1 MVFRL
6 ATPQNQS
13 QTGQF
18 QAMFAAWLTIATVST
33 IGLMGWPTIARS
45 ESLVDLQQ
53 LLSSKQCSAC
63 DLSNAGLVYANLAGA
78 DLSGARLL
86 RSNLSQS
93 DLSGANLSNA
103 NLTGASLAGA
113 DLTGAN
119 LSGANLSGVDFRGA
133 YLTDANFSGANLS
146 GANLRGALGIP
157 LALISLDQLLLWG
170 NELADRGNYTGAI
183 AYYSQA
189 LTIDP
194 DYGEVYLARGA
205 AYNRLGDLD
214 RAKADADY
222 AAEIFFTTGNQAGY
236 EMASLF
242 VATMEAEAEAASDSQ
257 SGRSR
262 GNVGGNILNVI
273 TGIGSLLLQSVF

>member
-6 ATPQNQS
+6 VTPQYRS
-13 QTGQF
+13 RISFGF
-18 QAMFAAWLTIATVST
+18 WLTIVAVSMTSLLGRST
-33 IGLMGWPTIARS
+33 IVRA

-53 LLSSKQCSAC
+53 LLSSKQCSFC
-63 DLSNAGLVYANLAGA
+63 DLSNAGLVYADLVGA
-78 DLSGARLL
+78 DLRGARLI
-86 RSNLSQS
+86 RANLSQS
-93 DLSGANLSNA
+93 DLASADLSNA
-103 NLTGASLAGA
+103 NLSGATLAGA

-119 LSGANLSGVDFRGA
+119 LSGANLSSVDLRGA
-133 YLTDANFSGANLS
+133 YLTGANFSGADLS
-146 GANLRGALGIP
+146 GVNLRGALGIP
-157 LALISLDQLLLWG
+157 LELISLQDLLLWG
-170 NELADRGNYTGAI
+170 NELAARGNYTGAI

-205 AYNRLGDLD
+205 AYNRLGDLKS
-214 RAKADADY
+214 AKADADY
-222 AAEIFFTTGNQAGY
+222 AAELFFTTGNQAGY

-242 VATMEAEAEAASDSQ
+242 VATMEAEAEAAADSQ
-257 SGRSR
+257 NGRGR

>member
-1 MVFRL
+1 MVFRFL
-6 ATPQNQS
+6 PPAHHSHRSLQV
-13 QTGQF
+13 
-18 QAMFAAWLTIATVST
+18 WLTIVTVSMT
-33 IGLMGWPTIARS
+33 SLLGQATIAQA

-53 LLSSKQCSAC
+53 LLSSKQCSLC

-78 DLSGARLL
+78 DLQGARLI
-86 RSNLSQS
+86 RANLSQS
-93 DLSGANLSNA
+93 DLAGANLANA
-103 NLTGASLAGA
+103 NLSGATLAGA

-119 LSGANLSGVDFRGA
+119 LSGANLSGVDLRGA
-133 YLTDANFSGANLS
+133 YLTGADFSGADLS
-146 GANLRGALGIP
+146 DANLRGALGIP
-157 LALISLDQLLLWG
+157 LELISLQDLLLWG
-170 NELADRGNYTGAI
+170 NELAARGNYTGAI

-205 AYNRLGDLD
+205 AYNRLGDLIN
-214 RAKADADY
+214 AKADADY
-222 AAEIFFTTGNQAGY
+222 AAELFFTTGNQAGY

-242 VATMEAEAEAASDSQ
+242 VTTMEAEAEAAADSQ
-257 SGRSR
+257 RGRGR